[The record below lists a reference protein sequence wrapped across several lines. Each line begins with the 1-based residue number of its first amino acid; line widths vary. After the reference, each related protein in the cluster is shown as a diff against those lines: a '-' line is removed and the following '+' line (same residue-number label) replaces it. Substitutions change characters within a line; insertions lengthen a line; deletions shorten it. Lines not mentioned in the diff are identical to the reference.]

1 MKKSLLITAVL
12 GWFAFSQTAVA
23 AQDTVTAHVMQP
35 QAVAEQSAPAA
46 PASPMRMAQL
56 IEALPISF
64 GQARPANTDDS
75 GRMPSV
81 PIGLAGLFVMIC
93 VLVKRHN
100 D

>member
-1 MKKSLLITAVL
+1 MKKTLLVTAVL

-23 AQDTVTAHVMQP
+23 AQDTVSAQVMQP
-35 QAVAEQSAPAA
+35 QPVTEQSASAA
-46 PASPMRMAQL
+46 SDSPVRMAQL

-64 GQARPANTDDS
+64 GQARSANTDDS